1 MYGYFK
7 QQTGGITDMKTWT
20 WLRKGNLMR
29 ETESLL
35 IVGQNNAIKN
45 NYIKAK
51 MNNTKQNNKFR
62 LKDRDETADHIIT
75 QKKYKT
81 RLN

>member
-1 MYGYFK
+1 
-7 QQTGGITDMKTWT
+7 
-20 WLRKGNLMR
+20 MR

-51 MNNTKQNNKFR
+51 RDNTKQNNKFR

-81 RLN
+81 RLNWVGKVTKWKLYNLTNSTECYMHLPE